1 MKFTYLFWILLIIGF
16 IIWGTESYFST
27 PVVYWSTSQN
37 KCVKIIYDGIETDCS
52 ELPDKYERVW
62 VK

>member
-1 MKFTYLFWILLIIGF
+1 MKLKDFLWILALIGMLIF
-16 IIWGTESYFST
+16 SIQSYFST

-37 KCVKIIYDGIETDCS
+37 KCVKVIHNGIEMDCS
-52 ELPDKYERVW
+52 GLPEKYERVW